1 MRVPA
6 DEEILALHEKHAPT
20 RAALDVV
27 YTHCQIVCAIA
38 EQILAAGSGK
48 IGPLDVGLVR
58 AGCLLHDIGVYKLY
72 DDTGRLDEA
81 SYIWHGVLG
90 HELLAAAGFPE
101 GVCRFASCHTG
112 VGITREDVVRQGLPL
127 PAADYVAQTPEEL
140 VVMYADKFHSKSDP
154 PKFLTPEAYA
164 ASVRR
169 FGEEKVTAFKSMQAH
184 LGDPD
189 LEPLSAAYGHP
200 IEGLH
205 ARLFAVK
212 FSGSV
217 DFSTSLRGKVFATR
231 NVFENRPE

>member
-1 MRVPA
+1 MRVPT
-6 DEEILALHEKHAPT
+6 DEEILALHDTHART
-20 RAALDVV
+20 RAAFDVV

-38 EQILAAGSGK
+38 EQLLASADPRTNSRTDARTGSG
-48 IGPLDVGLVR
+48 IGPVDIGLVR

-81 SYIWHGVLG
+81 SYIRHGVLG
-90 HELLAAAGFPE
+90 YELLAAAGLPA

-127 PAADYVAQTPEEL
+127 PEADYVAETPEEL

-169 FGEEKVTAFKSMQAH
+169 FGEEKVTAFKSMRAL

-189 LEPLSAAYGHP
+189 LSTLSAACGHP
-200 IEGLH
+200 IEGLP
-205 ARLFAVK
+205 AR
-212 FSGSV
+212 
-217 DFSTSLRGKVFATR
+217 
-231 NVFENRPE
+231 